1 MRLGCRNIVLILLL
15 ALTAFLL
22 PSLSMPL
29 QAQQSQ
35 IDLKRNQIK
44 ELEQEI
50 ALINSQIASST
61 RQRKNT
67 LNTLALI
74 RKKVAARKR
83 RIARLD

>member
-1 MRLGCRNIVLILLL
+1 MLILLL
-15 ALTAFLL
+15 ALTALLL
-22 PSLSMPL
+22 PSPSMPL

-83 RIARLD
+83 LI